1 MKEIEPKKAH
11 RGVRHITVAVESTT
25 SFKDLVAILEKTLV
39 VPELPGIRG
48 CAPCLSG
55 LDRFVLEDLVLP
67 AIR

>member
-1 MKEIEPKKAH
+1 MANLDVRKKA
-11 RGVRHITVAVESTT
+11 GVRHIALAVDANT

-39 VPELPGIRG
+39 VPELPGVKG

-55 LDRFVLEDLVLP
+55 LDRLVIEDLVLP

>member
-1 MKEIEPKKAH
+1 MPETPQKKRHPA
-11 RGVRHITVAVESTT
+11 VRNITVAVESTT
-25 SFKDLVAILEKTLV
+25 SFKDLVTILEKTLV